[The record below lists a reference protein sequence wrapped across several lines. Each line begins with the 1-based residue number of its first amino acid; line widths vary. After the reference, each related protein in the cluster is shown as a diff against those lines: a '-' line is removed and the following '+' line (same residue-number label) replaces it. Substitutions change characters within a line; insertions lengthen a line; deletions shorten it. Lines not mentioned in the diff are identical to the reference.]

1 MKCIT
6 CRLSHMVKLA
16 GPFSLAL
23 TLALVTT
30 SCATL
35 KKMTQT
41 ITPNEYSESVGE
53 EQVKADDKEC
63 FEFGS
68 SETRGLL
75 NDLLLGDPKLAGR
88 ADREASAEGFGRTLS
103 NLEGGST
110 AAGDAAAALTG
121 FLFSSWD
128 SDSDDEDGLARYLGI
143 EGGLGAG
150 FSALTRLKHACLRAK
165 GYEVERYAEDGPRT
179 EAYLDWGEKTRA
191 MLRGED
197 GSEVVFYEY
206 GKL

>member
-6 CRLSHMVKLA
+6 YCLHHFRTSVGPLSFVLIV
-16 GPFSLAL
+16 SLSA
-23 TLALVTT
+23 T

-53 EQVKADDKEC
+53 EQVKADENEC
-63 FEFGS
+63 REFGFT
-68 SETRGLL
+68 EKRRLL

-88 ADREASAEGFGRTLS
+88 ASRESSAEGFGRTLS
-103 NLEGGST
+103 DMEGGST
-110 AAGDAAAALTG
+110 AAGSAAAALTS

-128 SDSDDEDGLARYLGI
+128 SDSYDEDGLARYLGI
-143 EGGLGAG
+143 EGGLGHGLEAT
-150 FSALTRLKHACLRAK
+150 LRLKHACLRVK
-165 GYEVERYAEDGPRT
+165 GYEVEKYAEDGTRT
-179 EAYLDWGEKTRA
+179 ETYVEWGTKTRA

-197 GSEVVFYEY
+197 GSEVVFYVH
-206 GKL
+206 GS